1 MIRMLSKMI
10 KPDARG
16 RVLLGRLT
24 EGVSSFSVTVDADNR
39 IILEPYTEIPVR
51 EKWLFDNKNALKKV
65 KNGIKDSALGRVS
78 ERGSFIK
85 YIDDDTE

>member
-1 MIRMLSKMI
+1 MLSKMI